1 MLGML
6 TLRWGSATDVG
17 RVRQLNEDSL
27 LTTPTLFVV
36 ADGMG
41 GHAAGEVAS
50 DLAVTEFRRL
60 AEFSALRPE
69 DIAAAIWRA
78 NEHIVTAG
86 TEHGDQFGM
95 GTTLTGLGVVTAD
108 GSDRWAVFNVGDSR
122 VYRFADGLLTQL
134 TVDHSAVQE
143 LVEAGQLSRDA
154 ARTHP
159 RRNVVT
165 RSLGSDPAPQADVWV
180 FPPVIGDRF
189 LVCSDGLTNELDD
202 VDIALVLRDAADP
215 EVAAQELVLRANQAG
230 GHDNITTVVV
240 DLVAAAEA
248 ADAEA
253 VATG

>member
-1 MLGML
+1 ML

-27 LTTPTLFVV
+27 LTAPTLFVV

-60 AEFSALRPE
+60 SEFSALRPE
-69 DIAAAIWRA
+69 DIAAAIGRA
-78 NEHIVTAG
+78 NEHSVTAG

-95 GTTLTGLGVVTAD
+95 GTTLTGIGVVTVGGND
-108 GSDRWAVFNVGDSR
+108 QWAVFNVGDSR
-122 VYRFADGLLTQL
+122 VYRFADGQLTQL

-189 LVCSDGLTNELDD
+189 LVCSDGLTNELED

-240 DLVAAAEA
+240 DLVAGADA
-248 ADAEA
+248 ADA
-253 VATG
+253 ATA